1 MAQSRGPEFGDI
13 SRAQFLENEDMA
25 LRQAAEDLKFY
36 GLTPNR
42 ATVKL
47 HQQFSSTSCPHL
59 SQAIH
64 GYGSKVQDYF
74 IKKIKYYLSLGSTVK
89 EMIDAENSGKKAPVA
104 RPSTPIAK
112 PSKPSTASIATLA
125 DEVLAGIHGN
135 GDARKK
141 SLGNK
146 YNAVQAKINRRA
158 GIRTPLKGSS
168 GTRSVKE
175 LADEVERGLH
185 CNGDARKSSLGSM
198 YGAVQAEINRRA
210 GLSNTGQRKTVKQLA
225 DEVELGLH
233 GNGDARKR
241 SLGSQYNAVQAEI
254 NRRAGVGSKAT
265 TKSRA
270 VRVGDTVT
278 AKALYGTSASTKNVR
293 TSNIRGYVET
303 INPNWRNEI
312 RLYNKKGGY
321 PIGFTRRQDL
331 V

>member
-1 MAQSRGPEFGDI
+1 VAQSRGPEFGDI

-146 YNAVQAKINRRA
+146 YNAVQA
-158 GIRTPLKGSS
+158 
-168 GTRSVKE
+168 
-175 LADEVERGLH
+175 
-185 CNGDARKSSLGSM
+185 
-198 YGAVQAEINRRA
+198 EINRRA